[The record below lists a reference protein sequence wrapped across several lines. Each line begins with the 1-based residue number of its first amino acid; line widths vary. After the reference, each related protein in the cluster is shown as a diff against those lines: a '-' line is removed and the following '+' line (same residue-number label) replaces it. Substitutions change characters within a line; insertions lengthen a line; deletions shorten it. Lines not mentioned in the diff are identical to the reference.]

1 VDEQVKY
8 LARGQGYT
16 LFLTPRAAVLGL
28 RNAGTGKPTDWLHLV
43 LQGATAA
50 PAITGE
56 KQLPGQSH
64 YFVGKDPAQ
73 WRTNIPT
80 FARVRYQQVYP
91 GVDLIY
97 YGRQGRLE
105 NDFEVNAGTNPKV
118 ISWQVEGAE
127 GIRVDSTGDLVL
139 TVGGSE
145 VRLQQPRAYQLDG
158 VQQQEVPIR
167 YQVRGRNVSL
177 ALGQYNRRQ
186 KLVIDPVLTY
196 STYLGG
202 TGSDI
207 AYGVAVDSTGEAYVT
222 GVTASTNFPTTPTGY
237 QPTYLGG
244 GDVFVTK
251 FNSSGG
257 GVLFSTYLGGSGLET
272 PAQILLDAS
281 KDIFLV
287 GSTTSINFPTTS
299 GAFQQ
304 TYGGNQDAFLT
315 ELKPDGSAL
324 IYSTYIGGTGTDFG
338 TALALDSS
346 GNAFVAGSTQSTDF
360 PTRNPLQLGKV
371 GLSDAFVTEVSSTGA
386 LKYSTYLGG
395 SLADYGTGIAVDK
408 SGNVYICGYTT
419 SADFPTQNALQSSL
433 GGGFDIFLTKFTPG
447 SSALLFSTY
456 LGGSSDDRAFAM
468 ILDSSG
474 SIYLTGDTQSTNF
487 PVTATA
493 YQATLLGTANAFVT
507 KVAPDASTLVYST
520 LLGGSGSDQATA
532 MALDSAGNVYI
543 TGFTQSGS
551 FPLLDSFQNILGIA
565 GAGTCGSTNLVNVSG
580 PMICADAFVA
590 KLGPSGVPI
599 YSSFL
604 GGNGTDSGQGIAV
617 DSSGAVYVVGGT
629 TSANFPVT
637 SRAFQWLYL
646 GSNTLSNAFLTK
658 ISPQDA
664 PSLALT
670 PQQINFGSQPLL
682 TTSNPVTVTL
692 TNEGSAALSITSIAA
707 DGDFHETNTCGSSVS
722 GGGSTC
728 SIQITYSPTSVGLQ
742 TDQITITDSAAGGPH
757 AITVTGNGVLTG
769 GSLLLSPSKLTFP
782 AQSVGTTSPT
792 QTALLIN
799 NGNQAVTI
807 TNILS
812 STGFGQTNTCGNF
825 PTAPAVLNVGQACT
839 IAVSFSPDSTGSAN
853 GSVQV
858 LSNAVNGTTSLAL
871 SGTGTPTFT
880 LSSNARSSV
889 ILIGSKTATFTIS
902 AAAPSTF
909 LSSIALS
916 CSSAATCN
924 FNPAAISGGQSSVLT
939 VTGLNSTTAD
949 PLNLTVTGTGA
960 GQTGTISL
968 SVFFEDFSITA
979 TPSGT
984 TVAAGNKAT
993 YTITVTPKNGFN
1005 QAVLLSCGSI
1015 PQDTACYWNPPAV
1028 TLAGTGTATSTLTIT
1043 TTAQSGIFRLLPP
1056 RSIPPGAAR
1065 WILLLALLTLLGA
1078 IATGFS
1084 RSGAWMRPRLRLML
1098 LLVAIV
1104 LAAVGVGCQNYVNPI
1119 NINPVVNGTPSGT
1132 FGILLTGTLGNT
1144 SAVTRSTVV
1153 NLSVQP

>member
-1 VDEQVKY
+1 M
-8 LARGQGYT
+8 
-16 LFLTPRAAVLGL
+16 
-28 RNAGTGKPTDWLHLV
+28 
-43 LQGATAA
+43 
-50 PAITGE
+50 
-56 KQLPGQSH
+56 
-64 YFVGKDPAQ
+64 
-73 WRTNIPT
+73 
-80 FARVRYQQVYP
+80 
-91 GVDLIY
+91 
-97 YGRQGRLE
+97 
-105 NDFEVNAGTNPKV
+105 
-118 ISWQVEGAE
+118 
-127 GIRVDSTGDLVL
+127 
-139 TVGGSE
+139 
-145 VRLQQPRAYQLDG
+145 
-158 VQQQEVPIR
+158 
-167 YQVRGRNVSL
+167 
-177 ALGQYNRRQ
+177 
-186 KLVIDPVLTY
+186 
-196 STYLGG
+196 
-202 TGSDI
+202 
-207 AYGVAVDSTGEAYVT
+207 
-222 GVTASTNFPTTPTGY
+222 
-237 QPTYLGG
+237 
-244 GDVFVTK
+244 
-251 FNSSGG
+251 
-257 GVLFSTYLGGSGLET
+257 
-272 PAQILLDAS
+272 
-281 KDIFLV
+281 
-287 GSTTSINFPTTS
+287 
-299 GAFQQ
+299 
-304 TYGGNQDAFLT
+304 
-315 ELKPDGSAL
+315 KPDGSAL
-324 IYSTYIGGTGTDFG
+324 IYSTYIGGTGADFG

-360 PTRNPLQLGKV
+360 PTKNPLQLGKV
-371 GLSDAFVTEVSSTGA
+371 GLSDAFVTEVGSTGA

-433 GGGFDIFLTKFTPG
+433 AGGSDIFLTKFTPG

-468 ILDSSG
+468 MVDSSG

-520 LLGGSGSDQATA
+520 LLGGSGTDQATA

-543 TGFTQSGS
+543 TGFTQSGN

-580 PMICADAFVA
+580 AVICSDAFVA

-646 GSNTLSNAFLTK
+646 GSNTLGNAFLTK

-664 PSLALT
+664 PSEALT

-692 TNEGSAALSITSIAA
+692 TNEGSAALSITSITA

-728 SIQITYSPTSVGLQ
+728 SIQITYAPTSVGLQ
-742 TDQITITDSAAGGPH
+742 TDQITITDSAAGGSH

-792 QTALLIN
+792 QTLLLIN

-807 TNILS
+807 TNIFS
-812 STGFGQTNTCGNF
+812 SGGFGQTNTCGNF
-825 PTAPAVLNVGQACT
+825 PTTPAVLNVGQACT
-839 IAVSFSPDSTGSAN
+839 IAISFSPTSTGSVT

-871 SGTGTPTFT
+871 SGTGNPTFT

-889 ILIGSKTATFTIS
+889 NLIGSKTATFTIS

-909 LSSIALS
+909 LNSIALS
-916 CSSAATCN
+916 CNSAATCN
-924 FNPAAISGGQSSVLT
+924 FNPASISGGQSSVLT
-939 VTGLNSTTAD
+939 VTGLTSTTAN
-949 PLNLTVTGTGA
+949 PLNLTVTGTSV
-960 GQTGTISL
+960 GQTDTISL
-968 SVFFEDFSITA
+968 SVFFADFSITA

-984 TVAAGNKAT
+984 TVTAGNNAT
-993 YTITVTPKNGFN
+993 YTITVTPTNGFN
-1005 QAVLLSCGSI
+1005 QGVLLSCGYI

-1056 RSIPPGAAR
+1056 RGIPPGAAR

-1084 RSGAWMRPRLRLML
+1084 RSGGSMRPRLRLML
-1098 LLVAIV
+1098 LLVAII

-1132 FGILLTGTLGNT
+1132 FNIVLTGTLGNT
-1144 SAVTRSTVV
+1144 SAVTRSTAV